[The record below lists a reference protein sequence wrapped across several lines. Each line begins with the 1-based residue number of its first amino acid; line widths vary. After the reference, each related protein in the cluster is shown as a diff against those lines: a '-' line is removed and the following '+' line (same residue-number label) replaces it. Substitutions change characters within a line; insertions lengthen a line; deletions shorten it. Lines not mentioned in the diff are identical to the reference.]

1 MILLVKNKMSEQIL
15 DKILGKKNNNEEIF
29 SI

>member
-1 MILLVKNKMSEQIL
+1 MILLVKNKMSEKIL
-15 DKILGKKNNNEEIF
+15 DKILGKKNNEEIF